1 LSHSS
6 SAKNVS
12 DLIDGTVQL
21 RGSGGSSAEF
31 DENVLNVL
39 DALSL
44 DKEPL
49 DIFFSLFELSF
60 QLSVL
65 FLDVFVVLIQFFVF
79 ISEQEHLLLLFLN
92 IAHKVRVRLVGLVQ

>member
-12 DLIDGTVQL
+12 DLIDGAVQL
-21 RGSGGSSAEF
+21 GGSGGPSAEF

-49 DIFFSLFELSF
+49 DIFLSLFELSF

-65 FLDVFVVLIQFFVF
+65 FLNVFVVLIEFFVF
-79 ISEQEHLLLLFLN
+79 ISEQKHLLLLFLN
-92 IAHKVRVRLVGLVQ
+92 VAHKVRVRLVGLVQ

>member
-21 RGSGGSSAEF
+21 RGSGGPSAEF

-49 DIFFSLFELSF
+49 DIFLSLFELSF

-65 FLDVFVVLIQFFVF
+65 FLDVFVVLIEFFVF

-92 IAHKVRVRLVGLVQ
+92 VAHKVRVRLVGLVQ

>member
-1 LSHSS
+1 
-6 SAKNVS
+6 
-12 DLIDGTVQL
+12 
-21 RGSGGSSAEF
+21 
-31 DENVLNVL
+31 
-39 DALSL
+39 
-44 DKEPL
+44 
-49 DIFFSLFELSF
+49 LSF

>member
-1 LSHSS
+1 MSHSS

-21 RGSGGSSAEF
+21 RGSGGPSAEF

-49 DIFFSLFELSF
+49 DIFLSLFELSF

-65 FLDVFVVLIQFFVF
+65 FLDVFVVLIEFFVF

-92 IAHKVRVRLVGLVQ
+92 VAHKVRVRLVGLVQ